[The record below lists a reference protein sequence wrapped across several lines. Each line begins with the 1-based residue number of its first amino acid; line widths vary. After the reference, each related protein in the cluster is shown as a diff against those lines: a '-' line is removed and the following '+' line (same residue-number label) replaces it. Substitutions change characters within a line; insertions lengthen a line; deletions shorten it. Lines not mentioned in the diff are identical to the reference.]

1 MGNATI
7 EDNQLERP
15 EIMPVADH
23 DRSRI
28 AVAWF
33 AFANSI
39 SVSTSA
45 GVKNSGLQS
54 SLLAA
59 GAAWCGNCPA
69 SRRHY
74 PRRGHANNS
83 RGGTTFPENHLN
95 RIGTT
100 SAQKILNQG
109 SRSRFASPGRN
120 SQGSKKIDE

>member
-1 MGNATI
+1 MRIETEWRTMGNATI
-7 EDNQLERP
+7 EDNQLESP
-15 EIMPVADH
+15 EIIPVADH

-54 SLLAA
+54 SQLAA
-59 GAAWCGNCPA
+59 GAAWFGNCPA

-74 PRRGHANNS
+74 LRRRHANNS
-83 RGGTTFPENHLN
+83 GGNDIP
-95 RIGTT
+95 GK
-100 SAQKILNQG
+100 SAQQDRNNERPEDLE
-109 SRSRFASPGRN
+109 SR
-120 SQGSKKIDE
+120 